1 MNLKARQHLLDFT
14 PQGNEKAWQANL
26 AAVEADPTQPFGYVG
41 LTFVH
46 NNKYRWGWTDREP
59 VVELNTRSTTF
70 FITMRA
76 NIPTNRISSAY

>member
-14 PQGNEKAWQANL
+14 SEGKEKARQANL
-26 AAVEADPTQPFGYVG
+26 AAVEADPTQLFGYAG

-59 VVELNTRSTTF
+59 VVELDTRSTTF
-70 FITMRA
+70 FITMKA
-76 NIPTNRISSAY
+76 NIPTSRISSAY